1 MENNVKKYLL
11 LFVFFMSNLAF
22 AENDTQ
28 ALQSKLRNIKTMQAS
43 FSQVVSSKS
52 RQISR
57 SSGTMSLSRPGKFRW
72 QINSPSSQLV
82 IADGSKLWTYDKDL
96 EQATVKRQQGNVGGI
111 AGIFLSGSVDQ
122 IISSFRVK
130 EIHSGSKQTFELVR
144 KSSKG
149 SFQKVKLDF
158 AGSSLTGM
166 EFFDQLGQR
175 TSIRLNNVRTNPQ
188 LSASL
193 FKFTPPKGVD
203 VVRQ

>member
-1 MENNVKKYLL
+1 MENNVKKYII
-11 LFVFFMSNLAF
+11 LFAFFVSNLVF
-22 AENDTQ
+22 AQNETQ
-28 ALQSKLRNIKTMQAS
+28 TLQSKLRSIKTLQAS

-52 RQISR
+52 RQVSR

-72 QINSPSSQLV
+72 QINNPSSQLV
-82 IADGSKLWTYDKDL
+82 IADGSKLWVYDKDL
-96 EQATVKRQQGNVGGI
+96 KQATVKKQQGNVGGM
-111 AGIFLSGSVDQ
+111 AGVFLSESVDQ
-122 IISSFRVK
+122 IISSFRVR
-130 EIHSGSKQTFELVR
+130 EIKNGSKQTFELVR

-158 AGSSLTGM
+158 SGSSLTGM

-175 TSIRLNNVRTNPQ
+175 TSVRLSNVRINPQ

-193 FKFTPPKGVD
+193 FKFSPPKGVD